1 MAHLK
6 RINLGHVAS
15 HYSLLRTSIIDAKLH
30 ELVAFGEPRA
40 TAPALWDN
48 QQTADAE
55 SAAFAQGEFD
65 NNSIDFTMSDYGD
78 PGATPPNLCGA

>member
-6 RINLGHVAS
+6 RINLGRVPS
-15 HYSLLRTSIIDAKLH
+15 RYSSLRTCIIEAKLH
-30 ELVAFGEPRA
+30 ELVDSGQSRA
-40 TAPALWDN
+40 TAPVSWDN

-55 SAAFAQGEFD
+55 SAAFAQGDLD

-78 PGATPPNLCGA
+78 PSATPPNLYGA